1 MSPAAL
7 PPLLAAV
14 QLNCDI
20 TDARFAADLP
30 LCIYLLQMREFYRWE
45 QGLAFGDELPRAALG
60 DWLARREAHW
70 DRLEGRT
77 LEPVPCGGV
86 LVDPFD
92 VLTIHAALQPL
103 GLGYGAGLVGPG
115 RPVFFVAEHDAP
127 GPVQVDGE
135 PVRVRLFGRE
145 LARSLASPLALLASL
160 PEGDTIVLRQAA
172 LSRWLW
178 ERFEV
183 HSLRPAEGAFGRF
196 AAACGVQTAD
206 AFNAGL
212 PALLDTARPVLL
224 LHELGE
230 LRAGRWLG
238 LRWAGLREALADDRR
253 SELRLAAVRDH
264 LADLGTTLPALL
276 AEGAGAQLHFWFAGY
291 EGHREALYPGLK
303 PAYAAWCAGD
313 GGRALRRAVLAGE
326 RHFRHLAARLLAL
339 PEPGDATLPQ
349 ALARLLNDA
358 GATCATDPA
367 CAG

>member
-14 QLNCDI
+14 QTNCDI

-45 QGLAFGDELPRAALG
+45 QGLEFGDPLPRAALG

-70 DRLEGRT
+70 DTLEGRPF
-77 LEPVPCGGV
+77 EPVPCAGAQ
-86 LVDPFD
+86 VDPFD
-92 VLTIHAALQPL
+92 VATIDAALQPL
-103 GLGYGAGLVGPG
+103 GLGYGAGLIGPG
-115 RPVFFVAEHDAP
+115 RPVFFVAERATP
-127 GPVQVDGE
+127 SPAQVDGE
-135 PVRVRLFGRE
+135 PVRVQLYGRE
-145 LARSLASPLALLASL
+145 LARSLASPLALLAPL
-160 PEGDTIVLRQAA
+160 PEGETIVLRQAA

-178 ERFEV
+178 ERFEA

-196 AAACGVQTAD
+196 AAACGVQSPEQ
-206 AFNAGL
+206 FNARL
-212 PALLDTARPVLL
+212 PDLLHTARPVLL

-238 LRWAGLREALADDRR
+238 PRWATLREALADDRR
-253 SELRLAAVRDH
+253 SELRLRAVRDH

-276 AEGAGAQLHFWFAGY
+276 ADGASAPLHFWFAGY

-303 PAYAAWCAGD
+303 SAYAAWCAGD
-313 GGRALRRAVLAGE
+313 GGHALRAAVQVGEAHFRRLAERLLVLADGQPNALSRALAQR
-326 RHFRHLAARLLAL
+326 
-339 PEPGDATLPQ
+339 
-349 ALARLLNDA
+349 LNDA
-358 GATCATDPA
+358 ATP